1 MKDSYRSGRYRR
13 EDPAKKEEKRNE
25 EYDPSSR
32 RRARCADIVMVIGC
46 ITVLFF
52 FASALRDA
60 PRESPVPAD
69 AVEVSSVEYRVNE
82 FSRDEKF
89 DLWEYFSE
97 CLEKIFFEKGLRA

>member
-1 MKDSYRSGRYRR
+1 MKESYRSGRYHR
-13 EDPAKKEEKRNE
+13 EDPDNKEKVRVE
-25 EYDPSSR
+25 ENDLSSR

-60 PRESPVPAD
+60 PRESAMPTD
-69 AVEVSSVEYRVNE
+69 AVEVSLVEYRVNE
-82 FSRDEKF
+82 FSKDEKF

-97 CLEKIFFEKGLRA
+97 CLEKIFLEKGLRA